1 MARPKK
7 EVEQEVQEQK
17 DESLSIPSHVI
28 GVEAISVSPAK
39 EQTQKTRIVK
49 ANYPKDFA
57 GAKYLQDGVEYEM
70 SIESADHL
78 VKSGIAKYVD

>member
-1 MARPKK
+1 MAKTKK
-7 EVEQEVQEQK
+7 EVEQELPEQK

-28 GVEAISVSPAK
+28 SVEAMSVAPAK

>member
-1 MARPKK
+1 MAKTKK
-7 EVEQEVQEQK
+7 EVEQELQDQK

-28 GVEAISVSPAK
+28 SVEAMSVAPVE
-39 EQTQKTRIVK
+39 EQTRKTRIVK

-57 GAKYLQDGVEYEM
+57 GTKYLQDGVEYEM

>member
-1 MARPKK
+1 M
-7 EVEQEVQEQK
+7 
-17 DESLSIPSHVI
+17 
-28 GVEAISVSPAK
+28 SVAPAE
-39 EQTQKTRIVK
+39 EQTRKTRIVK

-57 GAKYLQDGVEYEM
+57 GTKYLQDGVEYEM